1 MILQARCNKG
11 RGECRINLEVPDGD
25 GKTPVYIPVYY
36 ACSAPDCNK
45 HEHLGV
51 DPDDHYGPR
60 QIYQGTIYWKD
71 AGPYLVRCVAHR
83 EMMHFRKLKTS
94 RSSDL
99 CSADCTHAGGDKCKC
114 SCGGLN
120 HGIEA

>member
-11 RGECRINLEVPDGD
+11 RGPCRINIEVPDG
-25 GKTPVYIPVYY
+25 TEELAVYF
-36 ACSAPDCNK
+36 ACSTPDCVR
-45 HEHLGV
+45 HEHLGR
-51 DPDDHYGPR
+51 DDNHYGIR
-60 QIYQGTIYWKD
+60 QIYQGTIWYKD
-71 AGPYLVRCVAHR
+71 AGPYLMRCVAHKD
-83 EMMHFRKLKTS
+83 MMHFRKLKTS

-99 CSADCTHAGGDKCKC
+99 CSADCTHAEGDKCKC